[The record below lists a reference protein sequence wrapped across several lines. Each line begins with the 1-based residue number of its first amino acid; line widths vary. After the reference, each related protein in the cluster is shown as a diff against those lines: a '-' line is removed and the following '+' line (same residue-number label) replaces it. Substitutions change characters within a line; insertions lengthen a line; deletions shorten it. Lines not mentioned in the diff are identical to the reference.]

1 MDIAELNIKV
11 NKTQAVNDL
20 KAVENQLDKTGN
32 AADNLLDTLK
42 NLGISIG
49 FGKLVKESL
58 QLNNQFKSLETKF
71 RSIFSSNFDAGIF
84 SKLRS
89 ELSLSDA
96 ALKNILT
103 TTGQFAKGLRTIT
116 IIYQ

>member
-11 NKTQAVNDL
+11 NKTQTVNDL

-49 FGKLVKESL
+49 FGKLVKR
-58 QLNNQFKSLETKF
+58 KF
-71 RSIFSSNFDAGIF
+71 
-84 SKLRS
+84 
-89 ELSLSDA
+89 
-96 ALKNILT
+96 
-103 TTGQFAKGLRTIT
+103 TIE
-116 IIYQ
+116 